1 MTADADPDRIVLA
14 VTGASGTP
22 IAVRT
27 AEELAERVEVIAVV
41 SDAAEAVM
49 AHEMNDPD
57 AARERLE
64 SAATTVYGE
73 DALAAPIASGS
84 TDVDGMV
91 VAPCSMNT
99 LAGIAHGRADTLVTR
114 AADVTLKER
123 RRLVVVPREV
133 PLDQRHIENML
144 TLAELGVD
152 VVPPML
158 GFYFDPE
165 SVDDLVDH
173 VVGKVLE
180 RFDLDHELYD
190 SWGGGA

>member
-1 MTADADPDRIVLA
+1 
-14 VTGASGTP
+14 
-22 IAVRT
+22 
-27 AEELAERVEVIAVV
+27 
-41 SDAAEAVM
+41 
-49 AHEMNDPD
+49 
-57 AARERLE
+57 
-64 SAATTVYGE
+64 
-73 DALAAPIASGS
+73 
-84 TDVDGMV
+84 
-91 VAPCSMNT
+91 MNT

-180 RFDLDHELYD
+180 RFDLAHELYD